1 MLEKCNRK
9 MRFAIR
15 LLDELNKC
23 KKGIHEPRARFYY
36 IKINCNPGTQ
46 GQLLQ
51 SNCSELQKKLQFLGS
66 FLKTKFQMVS
76 LKCRK
81 YVKHINFQ
89 TFLVHHTTIALCDQG
104 QDKLEHAT
112 ARQCCFNKSSQESCK
127 SKLFTYQTYAN
138 LCAKRLSVKNF

>member
-1 MLEKCNRK
+1 MLACQFFVLFKKLKAKPTFKKSNFIYSPFSCFYKKIYMLEKCNRK

-66 FLKTKFQMVS
+66 FLKTKFQMLS
-76 LKCRK
+76 LKCRQ
-81 YVKHINFQ
+81 YVKHTLIFRLFWYIIQPLGIN
-89 TFLVHHTTIALCDQG
+89 
-104 QDKLEHAT
+104 
-112 ARQCCFNKSSQESCK
+112 
-127 SKLFTYQTYAN
+127 TY
-138 LCAKRLSVKNF
+138 C